1 MLAWQRSLDTLSEAD
16 LRDLM
21 LKMLDRPDGAEVVL
35 DGLSMRLHVLKDDN
49 LALSPDLKRAGILA
63 AAALLRGRADF
74 HHGGSI
80 DSHLSEVLT
89 ACMDGAEFPEETGE
103 VFDAYLTRLRESYG
117 YVAGIEKA
125 VAVLAEKAPF
135 RFLDGIFFDSA
146 LEDYRH
152 MIFREGLDKKN
163 PLSGVS
169 VTTLLD
175 WCRQGDLQEQLI
187 MLSEAIYPFEKE
199 PEGDDVVLSEQ
210 AHAIIDATR
219 DSSTVLRNFCS
230 SVRPSG
236 WSGSRANII
245 AKRGQA
251 FKALLKHDRSDIR
264 EAAEAAIAQIKQWE
278 EQERHDER
286 LRDEQREQRF
296 E

>member
-1 MLAWQRSLDTLSEAD
+1 
-16 LRDLM
+16 
-21 LKMLDRPDGAEVVL
+21 
-35 DGLSMRLHVLKDDN
+35 MRLHVLKDDN
-49 LALSPDLKRAGILA
+49 LTLSPDLKRVGLLA
-63 AAALLRGRADF
+63 SAALLR
-74 HHGGSI
+74 HEPTSI
-80 DSHLSEVLT
+80 MTAVKSITHLSEVLT
-89 ACMDGAEFPEETGE
+89 ACMDEAEFPEETGE

-117 YVAGIEKA
+117 YVGGIEKS
-125 VAVLAEKAPF
+125 VAVLAKKAPF

-146 LEDYRH
+146 LEDHRH

-175 WCRQGDLQEQLI
+175 WCRQGDFQERLI

-199 PEGDDVVLSEQ
+199 PEPGTMECDVLSEQ
-210 AHAIIDATR
+210 AHAIIEATQ
-219 DSSTVLRNFCS
+219 DPSTVLRNFCS
-230 SVRPSG
+230 SVKPSG

-245 AKRGQA
+245 TKRGQA
-251 FKALLKHDRSDIR
+251 FKTLLKHERSDIR
-264 EAAEAAIAQIKQWE
+264 EAAGAAIAQINQWE
-278 EQERHDER
+278 EQERHRER